1 MAWCFGD
8 QADAFTDAA
17 LDALKDGEAV
27 VPPIWF
33 LEVSNALVIG
43 ERRKK
48 LSSRD
53 SGQFVVFL
61 ASLPIRVEADV
72 PHRAF
77 GPILL
82 LARQLRLSCYDAAYL
97 ELTMREKLPLATRDG
112 GLKQAA
118 AAVNVPI
125 WTEP

>member
-8 QADAFTDAA
+8 QADAYTYAA
-17 LDALKDGEAV
+17 LDALRDGEAA

-33 LEVSNALVIG
+33 LEVSNSLVVG

-48 LSSRD
+48 LSGAD
-53 SGQFVVFL
+53 SAQFLVFL
-61 ASLPIRVEADV
+61 ASLPIRVEPDI
-72 PHRAF
+72 PQRAF

-97 ELTMREKLPLATRDG
+97 ELAMREKLPLATGDG
-112 GLKQAA
+112 ALKKAA
-118 AAVNVPI
+118 AGVGLPT
-125 WTEP
+125 WTAP